1 MVEDVH
7 ELFFPTQLVQ
17 WLRYNASVDSLS
29 NPEIFAGDSTHNS
42 QQFPVA
48 MKFLTLKLPR
58 LHNPR
63 ELHIQHMSLPSPEG
77 GQPDMFDRL
86 S

>member
-1 MVEDVH
+1 MS
-7 ELFFPTQLVQ
+7 FFPPLNWSGGRGTMLL
-17 WLRYNASVDSLS
+17 WTAFPTLRFLL
-29 NPEIFAGDSTHNS
+29 GTHSS
-42 QQFPVA
+42 QQFPAAVLCQIR
-48 MKFLTLKLPR
+48 FLTLKLPR